1 MKVLSEIKN
10 YPCGDYRVTYADGH
24 NYKVSYGKPT
34 VNVKAEFLEE
44 QIRTTPPIEEEE
56 KNEEI

>member
-34 VNVKAEFLEE
+34 VKAEFLEE

-56 KNEEI
+56 KNEEVQ